1 MKKTSFLTVKRLPPN
16 SGPGSRVTTGHPGQ
30 AESQI
35 SSLFISRVG
44 IKPLPVFEEPPPAYE
59 TLEIP
64 EDLK

>member
-1 MKKTSFLTVKRLPPN
+1 MKKTSFLTVKRLSLD
-16 SGPGSRVTTGHPGQ
+16 SGPDYRVTAGHPGQ
-30 AESQI
+30 AESRV
-35 SSLFISRVG
+35 SSLFVSRVG